1 MYILCGQNQEL
12 LTAEQLH
19 GDGSHM
25 MSSSLMTDSIM
36 LDVSQNCFLLI
47 LISEGFCKLIKIM
60 Y

>member
-1 MYILCGQNQEL
+1 MLCGQNQEL

-36 LDVSQNCFLLI
+36 LDVSQICRLLM
-47 LISEGFCKLIKIM
+47 LISYLGTFLN
-60 Y
+60 